1 MKTPNYLNNRF
12 NFTEKAL
19 AGLPVPTNKRPVTYY
34 DDGQP
39 GLCIIVT
46 YGGAK
51 TYYSYIKF
59 QGVPKRTKIGRV
71 GTTKLVE
78 ARAKARELKTIA
90 DRGEDPGTE
99 REEARKDMKL
109 REFFDAQYYPRYSQV
124 HKQPKSQVKDESMF
138 RNYLAPFHGRKMI
151 SITQAE
157 VERLH
162 ADLRDRIS
170 LFTANRAIGLLKHMY
185 NKAIE
190 WGYPRRH
197 GNPAVG
203 VKMFKELPRKRF
215 LQPDELE
222 RFFDALNTEPNEIF
236 KNYVLLSL
244 FIGQRSS
251 NMKTLRWSNVDLTLR
266 SAYFPDSKNGEPQCI
281 PLIDQAVEILAK
293 MRQSATGDWVFPS
306 NGGSKSG
313 HIEDFHRP
321 WYALLKRAKIKD
333 FRFHDIRRTFGS
345 YQAINGASS
354 FVLGWALGDK
364 TDAAVRVY
372 AHLTDD
378 PVRQSIQS
386 AADMMLG
393 YAGVCWGMLGKGE
406 NIIEVICYD
415 NCG

>member
-1 MKTPNYLNNRF
+1 MNNRF

-19 AGLPVPTNKRPVTYY
+19 TALPIPTDKKPVVYY

-39 GLCIIVT
+39 GLCVIVT
-46 YGGAK
+46 YGGTK

-71 GTTKLVE
+71 GPTTKLID

-90 DRGEDPGTE
+90 DHGDDPSAE
-99 REEARKDMKL
+99 RDEARKDMIL
-109 REFFDAQYYPRYSQV
+109 REFFETQYFPRYAKA
-124 HKQPKSQVKDESMF
+124 HKQPKSQIKDESMF
-138 RNYLAPFHGRKMI
+138 RNYLAPFHNRKMI
-151 SITQAE
+151 SVTPAE

-162 ADLRDRIS
+162 ADLCARIS
-170 LFTANRAIGLLKHMY
+170 PYTANRAIGLLKHMY

-197 GNPAVG
+197 ENPAIG
-203 VKMFKELPRKRF
+203 VKMFIELPRKRF
-215 LQPDELE
+215 LQPDELG
-222 RFFDALNTEPNEIF
+222 RFFAALKDEPNEMF

-244 FIGQRSS
+244 FIGQRRQ
-251 NMKTLRWSNVDLTLR
+251 NMLSMRWSNIDLKLR
-266 SAYFPDSKNGEPQCI
+266 SAYFPDSKNGEPQRI
-281 PLIDQAVEILAK
+281 PLIDQAVEILK
-293 MRQSATGDWVFPS
+293 NMRQYATDDWVFPS

-313 HIEDFHRP
+313 HVEDFHRP
-321 WYALLKRAKIKD
+321 WYALLKRANITD

-354 FVLGWALGDK
+354 FVLGRALGDK

-378 PVRQSIQS
+378 PVRQSIQ
-386 AADMMLG
+386 AAANMMLG
-393 YAGVCWGMLGKGE
+393 YAGQKVVKSE
-406 NIIEVICYD
+406 
-415 NCG
+415 